1 MRALLTTTTLAA
13 ILAVAGCASSTS
25 SSANGDGDKT
35 QVDVNDPSALK
46 SVTDVEG
53 TLPVGSAVTIGYEK
67 KPEYTQIPY
76 LAVDVVPA
84 ADDTTQPGDQTITV
98 TGAFPGTPEVYVVD
112 KDYTLIPTTSTVVV
126 NSDGTSVTTTTVPR
140 STIDRSV
147 IVHDTQ
153 WSSPMQFQISIGM

>member
-1 MRALLTTTTLAA
+1 MRALLTTLLAATLA
-13 ILAVAGCASSTS
+13 VGGCAASTS
-25 SSANGDGDKT
+25 SSDGDKT
-35 QVDVNDPSALK
+35 SVDVNDPSALK
-46 SVTDVEG
+46 GATDVEG

-67 KPEYTQIPY
+67 KPEYTQVPY

-84 ADDTTQPGDQTITV
+84 ADDTQPGDQTITV

-112 KDYTLIPTTSTVVV
+112 SSFALIPSTSTVVV
-126 NSDGTSVTTTTVPR
+126 NTDGTSVTTATVPR
-140 STIDRSV
+140 STVGRTV